1 MAAASMTGF
10 AIHLAA
16 LGISRDSILAR
27 GLRPCPEATELELA
41 ETGADG
47 REHFL
52 VAEAAG
58 AWRRL
63 RDAAQADGVTLVIAS
78 AFRSVE
84 RQAEIIR
91 GKIEAGA
98 AVEEI
103 LRVSAPPGY
112 SEHHTGRAV
121 DVSTP
126 GCPPLEAAFDQTA
139 AFAWL
144 RRRAGEFGFA
154 LSYPEGNAWGYQYEP
169 WHWCFNGP
177 GAAPASSS

>member
-1 MAAASMTGF
+1 MTG
-10 AIHLAA
+10 ADAYLAA
-16 LGISRDSILAR
+16 LGIAPEFISAR
-27 GLRPCPEATELELA
+27 GLRRHPEAAALELA
-41 ETGADG
+41 EVGADG

-58 AWRRL
+58 AWRQM
-63 RDAAQADGVTLVIAS
+63 RDTAQDDGVSLTIVS
-78 AFRSVE
+78 AFRSID

-91 GKIEAGA
+91 RKIEAGA

-121 DVSTP
+121 DLSTP
-126 GCPPLEAAFDQTA
+126 GCRALEVAFDQTA

-144 RRRAGEFGFA
+144 SRRASEFGFV
-154 LSYPEGNAWGYQYEP
+154 LSYPDGNVWGYQYEP
-169 WHWCFNGP
+169 WHWCFNG
-177 GAAPASSS
+177 AEPALLSSS

>member
-1 MAAASMTGF
+1 MTG
-10 AIHLAA
+10 ADIYLVA
-16 LGISRDSILAR
+16 LGIAPESLIAR
-27 GLRPCPEATELELA
+27 GLRRHPEATALELA
-41 ETGADG
+41 EIGADG

-63 RDAAQADGVTLVIAS
+63 RDAAQNEGVSLTIVS

-91 GKIEAGA
+91 RKIEAGA
-98 AVEEI
+98 PVEEI

-121 DVSTP
+121 DLSTP
-126 GCPPLEAAFDQTA
+126 GCRALEVAFDQTA
-139 AFAWL
+139 AFTWL
-144 RRRAGEFGFA
+144 SRHAGAFGFV

-169 WHWCFNGP
+169 WHWCFNDAGP
-177 GAAPASSS
+177 ALLSSS

>member
-1 MAAASMTGF
+1 MTG
-10 AIHLAA
+10 AGAYLAA
-16 LGISRDSILAR
+16 LGIAPESIAAR
-27 GLRPCPEATELELA
+27 GLRPHPEAAALELA
-41 ETGADG
+41 EIGVDG

-52 VAEAAG
+52 VAEAAR
-58 AWRRL
+58 AWRHM
-63 RDAAQADGVTLVIAS
+63 RDKAQDDSVSLTIVS
-78 AFRSVE
+78 AFRSIE

-91 GKIEAGA
+91 RKIETGA

-121 DVSTP
+121 DLSTP
-126 GCPPLEAAFDQTA
+126 GCRALEVAFNQTA

-144 RRRAGEFGFA
+144 SQRASEFGFV

-169 WHWCFNGP
+169 WHWCFNDAGP
-177 GAAPASSS
+177 ALVGANASR